1 MILICDN
8 CHYIFDYDIIEKHP
22 VSPEK
27 IFPESCPFCGA
38 TSVTCTISANKFHA
52 KEAFPALRYATPGE
66 RTTYEK
72 AVLKARGSIPQD
84 ETVKKARA
92 KLEEALALINLSA
105 DKLSNDE
112 YNMLLIF
119 AFLYGYSTDARAWL
133 KPILGLERF
142 RPGSQGK
149 PADPQYDTI
158 RVYENVT
165 KVFSSFIKRVDR
177 YPDSLSSVAVHVAS
191 MMRHGITVSAKRSM
205 VRTYKATIKNISMQT
220 LCKSPGEVY
229 LETINNLMEL
239 WEK

>member
-8 CHYIFDYDIIEKHP
+8 CHYIFDSDIVEKHP
-22 VSPEK
+22 VSHEK

-38 TSVTCTISANKFHA
+38 ASVTCTISAGKFHA
-52 KEAFPALRYATPGE
+52 KEVFPALRYTTSGE

-72 AVLKARGSIPQD
+72 AVLKARESIQHD
-84 ETVKKARA
+84 NIAKKARI
-92 KLEEALALINLSA
+92 EDALAIINPSANDLS
-105 DKLSNDE
+105 DDE

-191 MMRHGITVSAKRSM
+191 MMRHGVTVSAKRSM